1 MDVIHGAIARGDL
14 KKVKALCEDEPDLLY
29 LDDWQARTPLVLS
42 VLANSLPLVNFFVEE
57 VEEAARATVD
67 EQTMPDF
74 NTATFYACRDGRVEI
89 AEYLLARGADPW
101 QKNRYGTTLFMI
113 AAASAPFGNTG
124 ATSEGGQASATG
136 VLLCLLEAINR
147 RGEGGG
153 RGRLHEC
160 LNAQNRN
167 GKTALALACERGAA
181 DVVAVL
187 VAANANPYLLPAA
200 TGGQEGKEGA
210 EEKGDAWECVHEARR
225 APARM
230 LFLEKIRCLADAAHA
245 LEKLQ
250 EARSTLTAD
259 SESSEG
265 KEAEEQQQRQQQK
278 QEQQRQKA
286 QEEKDDVQQKQI
298 DKYLAAAPLA
308 LKGRVVQEE
317 EVPRV
322 VLASEG
328 DEKLREVARHVLIEG
343 GLKPE
348 LFVELM
354 EGLVVP
360 EWHFEHM

>member
-1 MDVIHGAIARGDL
+1 MDVIHSAIARGDV
-14 KKVKALCEDEPDLLY
+14 KKVKALCLDEPELLY

-42 VLANSLPLVNFFVEE
+42 VLANSLPLVKFFVEE

-74 NTATFYACRDGRVEI
+74 NTATFYACRDGRVEL
-89 AEYLLARGADPW
+89 AAYLLARGADPW

-113 AAASAPFGNTG
+113 AAASAPFGNT
-124 ATSEGGQASATG
+124 AASSQGGEASATG

-147 RGEGGG
+147 SGEGSG
-153 RGRLHEC
+153 RGRLHQC

-187 VAANANPYLLPAA
+187 VAAGANPFLLPAA
-200 TGGQEGKEGA
+200 AGGEEGKKGG
-210 EEKGDAWECVHEARR
+210 EEQGEAWECVHEARR

-230 LFLEKIRCLADAAHA
+230 LFLEKVRCLADAAHA

-250 EARSTLTAD
+250 EARSTLTAEGKSGSD
-259 SESSEG
+259 AEG
-265 KEAEEQQQRQQQK
+265 KEAEQQQQQQ
-278 QEQQRQKA
+278 QT
-286 QEEKDDVQQKQI
+286 QEENDYVQLKQT
-298 DKYLAAAPLA
+298 DKYLAVAPLA
-308 LKGRVVQEE
+308 LKGRVAKEE

-322 VLASEG
+322 VLGNEG

-360 EWHFEHM
+360 EWYFEHM

>member
-1 MDVIHGAIARGDL
+1 MDIIHSAIARGDI

-42 VLANSLPLVNFFVEE
+42 VLANSFPLVKFFVEE

-89 AEYLLARGADPW
+89 AAYLLARGADPW

-113 AAASAPFGNTG
+113 AAASAPFGNG
-124 ATSEGGQASATG
+124 EGGGTGQASATG

-153 RGRLHEC
+153 GGRLHEC

-187 VAANANPYLLPAA
+187 VAAGSNPYLLPAA
-200 TGGQEGKEGA
+200 AGGEEGQEGG
-210 EEKGDAWECVHEARR
+210 EEQGEAWECIHEARR
-225 APARM
+225 APAFM

-250 EARSTLTAD
+250 EAKSTLTAD
-259 SESSEG
+259 SESGIDGEG
-265 KEAEEQQQRQQQK
+265 KEAEQQQQEGQEDEHDVR
-278 QEQQRQKA
+278 QEQA
-286 QEEKDDVQQKQI
+286 
-298 DKYLAAAPLA
+298 DKCVAAAPLA
-308 LKGRVVQEE
+308 LKGRVAQEE